1 MSSTSYIRIKTP
13 DSVEMD
19 QLSGFKHSF
28 AQQFVEAGGKIG
40 ASIVK
45 MGTDDFN
52 SRAKPLLAI
61 KIDGTLTPR
70 QQTLVARY
78 A

>member
-1 MSSTSYIRIKTP
+1 MSSTSYIRIHTP
-13 DSVEMD
+13 ENVQMD
-19 QLSGFKHSF
+19 EIRGFRHSF

-40 ASIVK
+40 ATIVK
-45 MGTDDFN
+45 MSTDAFN
-52 SRAKPLLAI
+52 SSSKPLTAI

-70 QQTLVARY
+70 QQQLAAKY